1 MHRTIDRD
9 KPYSSEL
16 ISERSTVIALLRR
29 IKKQRALLTVSTP
42 GIQELYSSAVLE
54 IDVNRGHFV
63 IDELTPSVGQRRLQA
78 FHQIAISA
86 RLEGIETRFDAA
98 LIRIET
104 INGVASNYMAL
115 PKFIDYQQKR
125 RHFRVQVPRGLNL
138 SVAISFDDRQMIL
151 EGKIQD
157 ISLGGIAAIFRTER
171 AFPKGAVVDSCN
183 IALPDGTVI
192 SSPLKIRSVR
202 PNKNR
207 KELILG
213 GAFLGLI
220 PKHKRALE
228 HFVRQL
234 ERESIR
240 KQM

>member
-9 KPYSSEL
+9 NPYSCEL
-16 ISERSTVIALLRR
+16 ISERSKVIALLRR

-42 GIQELYSSAVLE
+42 GIQELYSSAILE
-54 IDVNRGHFV
+54 IDANHGYFV
-63 IDELTPSVGQRRLQA
+63 IDELTPSVGQRRLPA
-78 FHQIAISA
+78 LHQIAISA
-86 RLEGIETRFDAA
+86 RLEGVETQFDAA

-104 INGVASNYMAL
+104 LNSIASNYMAL
-115 PKFIDYQQKR
+115 PQFIDYKQKR
-125 RHFRVQVPRGLNL
+125 RHYRVQVPHGLNL
-138 SVAISFDDRQMIL
+138 SVAISSDDREMIL
-151 EGKIQD
+151 AGKIQD
-157 ISLGGIAAIFRTER
+157 ISLGGIAATFRTER
-171 AFPKGAVVDSCN
+171 EFQKGAVVDSCN
-183 IALPDGTVI
+183 IALPDGTAI
-192 SSPLKIRSVR
+192 SSQLKIRSVR
-202 PNKNR
+202 RNQTR

>member
-9 KPYSSEL
+9 KPYSTER
-16 ISERSTVIALLRR
+16 ISERSKVIALLRR
-29 IKKQRALLTVSTP
+29 IKKQRTLLTVSAP
-42 GIQELYSSAVLE
+42 GRQEMYSSAILE
-54 IDVNRGHFV
+54 LDATRGYLI
-63 IDELTPSVGQRRLQA
+63 IDELTPSVGQRRLA
-78 FHQIAISA
+78 ALHHIGIST
-86 RLEGIETRFDAA
+86 RLEGVETRFDAA

-104 INGVASNYMAL
+104 IDGVASNYMAL
-115 PKFIDYQQKR
+115 PQFIDYKQKR
-125 RHFRVQVPRGLNL
+125 HHYRVQVPRGLNL
-138 SVAISFDDRQMIL
+138 SVAISFDDQQIIL

-157 ISLGGIAAIFRTER
+157 ISLGGIAATFRTER
-171 AFPKGAVVDSCN
+171 GFQKGTVVDSCN

-192 SSPLKIRSVR
+192 SSRLNIRSVR
-202 PNKNR
+202 RNKNR

-220 PKHKRALE
+220 PKHKRTLE

-234 ERESIR
+234 ERELIR